1 MTIYIFDDFC
11 IERVT
16 GHGHSLYIGC
26 SISDLC
32 CKVFVGIHTYY
43 ESRTVVESQN
53 IDGQQIDSLSGYS
66 EAGIRNIY
74 VN

>member
-1 MTIYIFDDFC
+1 MTFVLRELQDMA
-11 IERVT
+11 T
-16 GHGHSLYIGC
+16 
-26 SISDLC
+26 LC
-32 CKVFVGIHTYY
+32 TLATTYQICKVFVGIHTFY
-43 ESRTVVESQN
+43 ESRTVVESQY

>member
-1 MTIYIFDDFC
+1 MTFVLRELQDMATLSTLAAAYQI
-11 IERVT
+11 
-16 GHGHSLYIGC
+16 
-26 SISDLC
+26 
-32 CKVFVGIHTYY
+32 CKVFVGIHTFY